1 MTKIFIYTLF
11 LFHSIAWSQY
21 SYVKKIPFE
30 QMNLLTSDILGNAYV
45 SDGNLIFLINREN
58 NIFKQNSFLKYGELH
73 HIDASNSLKVLL
85 FYLNQNKI
93 IFVDNTLS
101 EFNQTYHLDEI
112 NGDQITLACAS
123 YDNGFWLYNP
133 AEFSLNRYNAMGIAT
148 NNVKSI
154 QQLVNVR
161 EIDPNFM
168 LESSRQ
174 LFVNDPNIGIM
185 IFDIF
190 GGFSRIVPIKNI
202 VHFQVIEKNL
212 IYQLR
217 GDSRIFNFNLLNFKE
232 EILALDNAPEE
243 PIVRFSIQLNK
254 LYILT
259 PKALYIYTNL

>member
-1 MTKIFIYTLF
+1 MKNIFIYIF
-11 LFHSIAWSQY
+11 FIFYSAAWSQY
-21 SYVKKIPFE
+21 SFVKKIPFD

-112 NGDQITLACAS
+112 DGDQITLACAS

-133 AEFSLNRYNAMGIAT
+133 AEFSLNRYNSMGSAT

-161 EIDPNFM
+161 EIDPNMM

-174 LFVNDPNIGIM
+174 LFVNDPHIGIM

-212 IYQLR
+212 VYQLNN
-217 GDSRIFNFNLLNFKE
+217 DSHIYNFNLLNFKE
-232 EILALDNAPEE
+232 EVLSLDNAPNESV
-243 PIVRFSIQLNK
+243 IRFSLQLNK

-259 PKALYIYTNL
+259 SKALYIYMHH